1 LEAARQGPSAANKQP
16 CHVIVVTKL
25 EVKEGLRAAY
35 KADWF
40 VQAPTIIVVCADPKG
55 SWRRNDGEEYW
66 KVDAAI
72 AMQNMI
78 LASTELGLGS
88 VG

>member
-1 LEAARQGPSAANKQP
+1 MEAARQGPSAANKQP